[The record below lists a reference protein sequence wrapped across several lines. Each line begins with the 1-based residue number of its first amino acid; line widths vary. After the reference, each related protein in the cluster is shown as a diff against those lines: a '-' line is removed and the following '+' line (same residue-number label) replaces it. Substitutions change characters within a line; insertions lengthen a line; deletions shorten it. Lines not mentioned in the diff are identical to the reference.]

1 MPAATS
7 CLPPARRRPPPLQLQ
22 ARRHLLPASLCV
34 LSGREYGGWP
44 RLLIH
49 DAEEEEEEEEC
60 VGWGVW
66 QLQLGPKLL
75 RAIKTTRERGAE
87 EQ

>member
-1 MPAATS
+1 
-7 CLPPARRRPPPLQLQ
+7 
-22 ARRHLLPASLCV
+22 V